1 MMLLVLMDLY
11 DLLNDNKLS
20 KEDIKKKLLAYIE
33 QELEKEKKA
42 LKEYEDSRK
51 DEFIEI
57 EKRILNEFNNVNI
70 AFNVV
75 GGVLGKIMFDDTDY
89 VELSRKNNK

>member
-1 MMLLVLMDLY
+1 MLIVLMDLY

-75 GGVLGKIMFDDTDY
+75 GGVLGKIMFDNTDY

>member
-11 DLLNDNKLS
+11 DLLNNNKLS

-42 LKEYEDSRK
+42 LKEYEDNRK

>member
-57 EKRILNEFNNVNI
+57 EKRILNEFNNINI